1 MFGLFRRSGPRPLS
15 EAVTRAMEKD
25 GGSASLGATAPLRMV
40 ESNGRYSD
48 RKVTYF
54 RVFDPA
60 LATQRSL
67 DIRAFRDLD
76 DAQSLILRSGHVE
89 RDGSVVLT
97 RAVIVRAADSA
108 VRSLA
113 DRSKHADDAHIVVH
127 GETGASA
134 NPRAVDAPPSEQPR

>member
-1 MFGLFRRSGPRPLS
+1 
-15 EAVTRAMEKD
+15 MEQD
-25 GGSASLGATAPLRMV
+25 GGLTSGGNTSLLRMV

-60 LATQRSL
+60 LTTQRSL
-67 DIRAFRDLD
+67 DVRQFRDLD
-76 DAQSLILRSGHVE
+76 DAQGLIVRAGHVE
-89 RDGSVVLT
+89 KDGVVVMT
-97 RAVIVRAADSA
+97 RAVTVRAADTPI
-108 VRSLA
+108 RSMA

-134 NPRAVDAPPSEQPR
+134 NPRAVETPRAGQTG

>member
-15 EAVTRAMEKD
+15 EAVTRAIEKD
-25 GGSASLGATAPLRMV
+25 GSASAVVATAPLLMV

-67 DIRAFRDLD
+67 DVRTFRDLD
-76 DAQSLILRSGHVE
+76 DAQGLIVRSGHVE

-97 RAVIVRAADSA
+97 RAVIVRAADSTI
-108 VRSLA
+108 RSLA

-134 NPRAVDAPPSEQPR
+134 NPRAVDALPSDQPR